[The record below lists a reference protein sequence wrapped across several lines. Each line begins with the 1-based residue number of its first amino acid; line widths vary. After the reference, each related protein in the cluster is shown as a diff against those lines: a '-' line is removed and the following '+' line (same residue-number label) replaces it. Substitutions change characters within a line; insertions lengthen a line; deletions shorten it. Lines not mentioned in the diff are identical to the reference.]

1 MFFDTKL
8 TIIMKYKRFFII
20 VSSFFILS
28 NAALAAPDAGSL
40 LKQEKELQQ
49 QQNLPK
55 SIPKS
60 LIDDNTKEQKTQNV
74 GEKILIKEFRFDG
87 EIKAFTKEE
96 LRKVIQDLYNKE
108 LTFNEIQT
116 AALRIK
122 KFYNQKGYFLA
133 NAVIPKQE
141 VKNGIVIIFVT
152 EGKLD
157 SKNPYIIKKTGLRL
171 KEDIPKQ
178 YLNQS
183 LNGEVT
189 QQGLERGLLNF
200 NDTPG
205 VAGTITLEPGDEP
218 GTTKIILDV
227 VEGPLLSGS
236 VTVDNYGS
244 RYTGEIRTTG
254 TVNINNPTKYGD
266 QVGLT
271 KIVAPKD
278 NFDLN
283 QASYSFPLG
292 RSGLRGTASYSK
304 LEYKIGKE
312 LETNPMSMGTADLY
326 STSLKYP
333 LYRTAKRS
341 FFLDGSYDKKKLY
354 NETTGTVT
362 SNKELDNYGLGFTFQ
377 NTDEFITAGFSQ
389 LSFTQTFGDL
399 DLSKV
404 ASSLTSDQGA
414 GGAKTNGSFEKSTL
428 QFLRIQRVTEKLN
441 LQLLANAQFSN
452 KNLDSSEKL
461 SLGGATGVRAY
472 PSGEASGDEGR
483 KISLDAKYNLKSGTR
498 FGDIIAS
505 VFYDYG
511 KIRQYKDTLDISMTT
526 PNEYSLEGWGVA
538 LDLISAGKY
547 NVKVGL
553 ADAIGGNPGKTS
565 EGKNS
570 DGRGDLSRYWF
581 LASAQF

>member
-1 MFFDTKL
+1 LIL
-8 TIIMKYKRFFII
+8 TLTLIMKFKRFFII
-20 VSSFFILS
+20 VISFFILTNDTWS
-28 NAALAAPDAGSL
+28 APDAGSL

-74 GEKILIKEFRFDG
+74 GEKILIKEFRFEG

-122 KFYNQKGYFLA
+122 NFYNQKGYFLA

-183 LNGEVT
+183 MNGEVT

-389 LSFTQTFGDL
+389 FSFTQTFGDL

-505 VFYDYG
+505 IFYDYG

-547 NVKVGL
+547 NVKVGW

>member
-1 MFFDTKL
+1 MKTNFFALIFLFIVFTTKL
-8 TIIMKYKRFFII
+8 VI
-20 VSSFFILS
+20 
-28 NAALAAPDAGSL
+28 AAPDAGSL

-49 QQNLPK
+49 QQNLPR

-60 LIDDNTKEQKTQNV
+60 LIEDNTQQPEKQNA
-74 GEKILIKEFRFDG
+74 GETIFIKEFKFEG
-87 EIKAFTKEE
+87 EIKAFTKEA
-96 LRKVIQDLYNKE
+96 LKKVIQDLYNKE
-108 LTFNEIQT
+108 LTFADIQS
-116 AALRIK
+116 AASRIK
-122 KFYNQKGYFLA
+122 NFYNQKGYFLA

-141 VKNGIVIIFVT
+141 VQNGIVIIVIT

-157 SKNPYIIKKTGLRL
+157 SKNPYIIKKTDLRL

-178 YLNQS
+178 YLTQS
-183 LNGEVT
+183 MNGEVT

-271 KIVAPKD
+271 KIIAPKD

-283 QASYSFPLG
+283 QATYSFPLG

-326 STSLKYP
+326 STSIKYP

-341 FFLDGSYDKKKLY
+341 FFVDGSYDKKKLY
-354 NETTGTVT
+354 NESTGTVT
-362 SNKELDNYGLGFTFQ
+362 SNKELDNYGLGFTLQ

-389 LSFTQTFGDL
+389 LSFTQTYGDL

-414 GGAKTNGSFEKSTL
+414 GGAKTNGSFEKSAL
-428 QFLRIQRVTEKLN
+428 QLLRIQRVTEKLN
-441 LQLLANAQFSN
+441 LQLLANAQFAN

-472 PSGEASGDEGR
+472 PSGEASGDEGQ
-483 KISLDAKYNLKSGTR
+483 KVSIDAKYNVKSGTK

-511 KIRQYKDTLDISMTT
+511 KIRQYKDTLDITMTT

-538 LDLISAGKY
+538 LDLIAAGKY
-547 NVKVGL
+547 NVKVGW

-565 EGKNS
+565 SGNNS
-570 DGRGDLSRYWF
+570 DGKGDLSRYWF
-581 LASAQF
+581 LASMQF

>member
-1 MFFDTKL
+1 MKSNLFALIFLFIVFTTKSL
-8 TIIMKYKRFFII
+8 I
-20 VSSFFILS
+20 
-28 NAALAAPDAGSL
+28 AAPDAGSL

-49 QQNLPK
+49 QQNLPR

-60 LIDDNTKEQKTQNV
+60 LIEDNTQQPEKQNA
-74 GEKILIKEFRFDG
+74 GETIFIKEFKFEG
-87 EIKAFTKEE
+87 EIKAFAKDE
-96 LRKVIQDLYNKE
+96 LKKVIQDLYNKE
-108 LTFNEIQT
+108 LTFADIQS
-116 AALRIK
+116 AASRIK
-122 KFYNQKGYFLA
+122 NFYNQKGYFLA

-141 VKNGIVIIFVT
+141 VQNGIVIIVIT

-157 SKNPYIIKKTGLRL
+157 SKNPYIIKKTDLRL

-178 YLNQS
+178 YLTQS
-183 LNGEVT
+183 MNGEVT

-218 GTTKIILDV
+218 GTTKIILDI

-271 KIVAPKD
+271 KIIAPKD

-283 QASYSFPLG
+283 QATYSFPLG

-312 LETNPMSMGTADLY
+312 LETDPMSMGTADLY
-326 STSLKYP
+326 STSIKYP

-341 FFLDGSYDKKKLY
+341 FFVDGSYDKKKLY
-354 NETTGTVT
+354 NESTGTVT
-362 SNKELDNYGLGFTFQ
+362 SNKELDNYGLGFTLQ

-389 LSFTQTFGDL
+389 LSFTQTYGDL

-414 GGAKTNGSFEKSTL
+414 GGAKTNGSFEKTSL
-428 QFLRIQRVTEKLN
+428 QLLRIQRVTEKLN
-441 LQLLANAQFSN
+441 LQLLANAQFAN

-472 PSGEASGDEGR
+472 PSGEASGDEGQ
-483 KISLDAKYNLKSGTR
+483 KVSIDAKYNVKSGTK

-511 KIRQYKDTLDISMTT
+511 KIRQYKDTLDITMTT

-538 LDLISAGKY
+538 LDLIAAGKY
-547 NVKVGL
+547 NVKVGW

-565 EGKNS
+565 SGNNS
-570 DGRGDLSRYWF
+570 DGKGDLSRYWF
-581 LASAQF
+581 LASMQF

>member
-1 MFFDTKL
+1 
-8 TIIMKYKRFFII
+8 MKSNLFVLIFLFI
-20 VSSFFILS
+20 VF
-28 NAALAAPDAGSL
+28 AAKSVIAAPDAGSL

-49 QQNLPK
+49 QQNLSR

-60 LIDDNTKEQKTQNV
+60 LIEDNTQQPEKQNA
-74 GEKILIKEFRFDG
+74 GETIFIKEFRFEG

-108 LTFNEIQT
+108 LTFADIQS
-116 AALRIK
+116 AASRIK
-122 KFYNQKGYFLA
+122 NFYNQKGYFLA

-141 VKNGIVIIFVT
+141 VQNGIVIIFVT

-157 SKNPYIIKKTGLRL
+157 SNNPYIIKKTSLRL

-183 LNGEVT
+183 MNGEVT

-227 VEGPLLSGS
+227 VEDPLLSGS

-254 TVNINNPTKYGD
+254 TVNINNPSKWGD
-266 QVGLT
+266 QIGLT
-271 KIVAPKD
+271 KIKAPKD

-326 STSLKYP
+326 STSIKYP

-341 FFLDGSYDKKKLY
+341 FFVDGSYDKKKLY
-354 NETTGTVT
+354 NESTGTVT
-362 SNKELDNYGLGFTFQ
+362 SNKELDNYGLGFTLQ

-389 LSFTQTFGDL
+389 LSFTQTYGNL

-414 GGAKTNGSFEKSTL
+414 GGAKTNGSFEKSAL
-428 QFLRIQRVTEKLN
+428 QLLRIQRVTEKLN

-547 NVKVGL
+547 NVKVGW

>member
-1 MFFDTKL
+1 
-8 TIIMKYKRFFII
+8 MKSNLFVLIFLFI
-20 VSSFFILS
+20 VF
-28 NAALAAPDAGSL
+28 AAKSVIAAPDAGSL

-49 QQNLPK
+49 QQNLPR

-60 LIDDNTKEQKTQNV
+60 LIEDNTQQPEKQNA
-74 GEKILIKEFRFDG
+74 GETIFIKEFKFEG
-87 EIKAFTKEE
+87 EIKAFTKEA
-96 LRKVIQDLYNKE
+96 LKKVIQDLYNKE
-108 LTFNEIQT
+108 LTFADIQS
-116 AALRIK
+116 AASRIK
-122 KFYNQKGYFLA
+122 NFYNQKGYFLA

-141 VKNGIVIIFVT
+141 VQNGIVIIVIT

-157 SKNPYIIKKTGLRL
+157 SKNPYIIKKTDLRL
-171 KEDIPKQ
+171 KENIPKQ
-178 YLNQS
+178 YLTQS
-183 LNGEVT
+183 MNGEVT

-271 KIVAPKD
+271 KIIAPKD

-283 QASYSFPLG
+283 QATYSFPLG

-326 STSLKYP
+326 STSIKYP

-341 FFLDGSYDKKKLY
+341 FFVDGSYDKKKLY
-354 NETTGTVT
+354 NESTGTVT
-362 SNKELDNYGLGFTFQ
+362 SNKELDNYGLGFTLQ

-389 LSFTQTFGDL
+389 LSFTQTYGDL

-414 GGAKTNGSFEKSTL
+414 GGAKTNGSFEKSAL
-428 QFLRIQRVTEKLN
+428 QLLRIQRVTEKLN
-441 LQLLANAQFSN
+441 LQLLANAQFAN

-483 KISLDAKYNLKSGTR
+483 KVSIDAKYNVKSGTK

-511 KIRQYKDTLDISMTT
+511 KIRQYKDTLDITMTT

-538 LDLISAGKY
+538 LDLIAAGKY
-547 NVKVGL
+547 NVKVGW

-565 EGKNS
+565 SGNNS
-570 DGRGDLSRYWF
+570 DGKGDLSRYWF
-581 LASAQF
+581 LASMQF

>member
-1 MFFDTKL
+1 MNFVS
-8 TIIMKYKRFFII
+8 FFIL
-20 VSSFFILS
+20 VASFFILS
-28 NAALAAPDAGSL
+28 NGAWAAPDAGSL

-74 GEKILIKEFRFDG
+74 GEKILVKEFRFDG

-122 KFYNQKGYFLA
+122 NFYNQKGYFLA

-183 LNGEVT
+183 MNGEVT

-354 NETTGTVT
+354 NETTGSVT

-483 KISLDAKYNLKSGTR
+483 KISLDAKYNIKSGTR

-547 NVKVGL
+547 NVKVGW

>member
-1 MFFDTKL
+1 MKLNFFLSIFLFIVFTTKL
-8 TIIMKYKRFFII
+8 VI
-20 VSSFFILS
+20 
-28 NAALAAPDAGSL
+28 AAPDAGSL

-49 QQNLPK
+49 QQNLPR

-60 LIDDNTKEQKTQNV
+60 LIEDNAKQPEKQNA
-74 GEKILIKEFRFDG
+74 GETILIKDFRFEG
-87 EIKAFTKEE
+87 EIKAFAKDE
-96 LRKVIQDLYNKE
+96 LKKVIQDLYNKE
-108 LTFNEIQT
+108 LTFADIQS

-122 KFYNQKGYFLA
+122 NFYNQKGYFLA

-141 VKNGIVIIFVT
+141 VENGIVIIFIT

-157 SKNPYIIKKTGLRL
+157 TKNPYIIKKTDLRL

-178 YLNQS
+178 YLTQS
-183 LNGEVT
+183 MNGEVT

-271 KIVAPKD
+271 KIIAPKD

-283 QASYSFPLG
+283 QATYSFPLG

-326 STSLKYP
+326 STSVKYP

-341 FFLDGSYDKKKLY
+341 FFVDGSYDKKKLY
-354 NETTGTVT
+354 NESTGTVT
-362 SNKELDNYGLGFTFQ
+362 SNKELDNYGLGFTLQ

-389 LSFTQTFGDL
+389 LSFTQTYGDL

-414 GGAKTNGSFEKSTL
+414 GGAKTNGSFEKSAL
-428 QFLRIQRVTEKLN
+428 QLLRIQRVTEKLN
-441 LQLLANAQFSN
+441 LQLLANAQFAN

-483 KISLDAKYNLKSGTR
+483 KVSIDAKYNVKSGTK

-511 KIRQYKDTLDISMTT
+511 KIRQYKDTLDITMTT

-538 LDLISAGKY
+538 LDLIAAGKY
-547 NVKVGL
+547 NVKVGW

-565 EGKNS
+565 SGNNS
-570 DGRGDLSRYWF
+570 DGKGDLSRYWF
-581 LASAQF
+581 LASMQF

>member
-1 MFFDTKL
+1 MKSNFFALIFLFIVFTTKL
-8 TIIMKYKRFFII
+8 VI
-20 VSSFFILS
+20 
-28 NAALAAPDAGSL
+28 AAPDAGSL

-49 QQNLPK
+49 QQNLPR

-60 LIDDNTKEQKTQNV
+60 LIEDNTQQPEKQNA
-74 GEKILIKEFRFDG
+74 GETIFIKEFKFEG
-87 EIKAFTKEE
+87 EIKAFTKEA
-96 LRKVIQDLYNKE
+96 LKKVIQDLYNKE
-108 LTFNEIQT
+108 LTFADIQS
-116 AALRIK
+116 AASRIK
-122 KFYNQKGYFLA
+122 NFYNQKGYFLA

-141 VKNGIVIIFVT
+141 VQNGIVIIVIT

-157 SKNPYIIKKTGLRL
+157 SKNPYIIKKTDLRL

-178 YLNQS
+178 YLTQS
-183 LNGEVT
+183 MNGEVT

-271 KIVAPKD
+271 KIIAPKD

-283 QASYSFPLG
+283 QATYSFPLG

-312 LETNPMSMGTADLY
+312 LETDPMSMGTADLY
-326 STSLKYP
+326 STSVKYP

-341 FFLDGSYDKKKLY
+341 FFVDGSYDKKKLY
-354 NETTGTVT
+354 NESTGTVT
-362 SNKELDNYGLGFTFQ
+362 SNKELDNYGLGFTLQ

-389 LSFTQTFGDL
+389 LSFTQTYGDL

-414 GGAKTNGSFEKSTL
+414 GGAKTNGSFEKSAL
-428 QFLRIQRVTEKLN
+428 QLLRIQRVTEKLN
-441 LQLLANAQFSN
+441 LQLLANAQFAN

-483 KISLDAKYNLKSGTR
+483 KVSIDAKYNVKSGTK

-511 KIRQYKDTLDISMTT
+511 KIRQYKDTLDITMTT

-538 LDLISAGKY
+538 LDLIAAGKY
-547 NVKVGL
+547 NVKVGW

-565 EGKNS
+565 SGNNS
-570 DGRGDLSRYWF
+570 DGKGDLSRYWF
-581 LASAQF
+581 LASMQF

>member
-1 MFFDTKL
+1 MKSNLFALIFLFIVFTTKSV
-8 TIIMKYKRFFII
+8 I
-20 VSSFFILS
+20 
-28 NAALAAPDAGSL
+28 AAPDAGSL

-49 QQNLPK
+49 QQNLPR

-60 LIDDNTKEQKTQNV
+60 LMEDNTKQPEKQNA
-74 GEKILIKEFRFDG
+74 GETIFIKEFKFEG
-87 EIKAFTKEE
+87 EIKAFTKEA
-96 LRKVIQDLYNKE
+96 LKKVIQDLYNKE
-108 LTFNEIQT
+108 LTFADIQS
-116 AALRIK
+116 AASRIK
-122 KFYNQKGYFLA
+122 NFYNQKGYFLA

-141 VKNGIVIIFVT
+141 VQNGIVIIVIT

-157 SKNPYIIKKTGLRL
+157 SKNPYIIKKIDLRL
-171 KEDIPKQ
+171 KENIPKQ
-178 YLNQS
+178 YLTQS
-183 LNGEVT
+183 MNGEVT

-271 KIVAPKD
+271 KIIAPKD

-283 QASYSFPLG
+283 QATYSFPLG

-326 STSLKYP
+326 STSVKYP

-341 FFLDGSYDKKKLY
+341 FFVDGSYDKKKLY
-354 NETTGTVT
+354 NESTGTVT
-362 SNKELDNYGLGFTFQ
+362 SNKELDNYGLGFTLQ

-389 LSFTQTFGDL
+389 LSFTQTYGDL

-414 GGAKTNGSFEKSTL
+414 GGAKTNGSFEKSAL
-428 QFLRIQRVTEKLN
+428 QLLRIQRVTEKLN
-441 LQLLANAQFSN
+441 LQLLANAQFAN

-483 KISLDAKYNLKSGTR
+483 KVSIEAKYNVKSVTKFR
-498 FGDIIAS
+498 DIIAS

-511 KIRQYKDTLDISMTT
+511 KIRQYKDTLDITMTT

-538 LDLISAGKY
+538 LDLIAAGKY
-547 NVKVGL
+547 NVKVGW

-565 EGKNS
+565 SGNNS
-570 DGRGDLSRYWF
+570 DGKGDLSRYWF
-581 LASAQF
+581 LASMQF

>member
-1 MFFDTKL
+1 MNFVS
-8 TIIMKYKRFFII
+8 FFIL
-20 VSSFFILS
+20 VASFFILS
-28 NAALAAPDAGSL
+28 NGAWAAPDAGSL

-74 GEKILIKEFRFDG
+74 GEKILVKEFRFDG

-122 KFYNQKGYFLA
+122 NFYNKKGYFLA

-141 VKNGIVIIFVT
+141 VKNGIVIIFIT

-183 LNGEVT
+183 MNGEVT

-547 NVKVGL
+547 NVKVGW

>member
-1 MFFDTKL
+1 MKFTRFFVL
-8 TIIMKYKRFFII
+8 TI
-20 VSSFFILS
+20 SFFILP
-28 NAALAAPDAGSL
+28 NNIWAAPDAGSL

-60 LIDDNTKEQKTQNV
+60 LIEDNTKEQQKQNV

-108 LTFNEIQT
+108 LTFNEIQN

-122 KFYNQKGYFLA
+122 NFYNQKGYFLA

-141 VKNGIVIIFVT
+141 VQNGIVVIFIT

-157 SKNPYIIKKTGLRL
+157 SKNPYIIKKTDLRL

-183 LNGEVT
+183 MNGEVT

-254 TVNINNPTKYGD
+254 TVNINNPSKWGD
-266 QVGLT
+266 QIGLT
-271 KIVAPKD
+271 KIKAPKD

-283 QASYSFPLG
+283 QASYSFPIG

-341 FFLDGSYDKKKLY
+341 FFLNGSYDKKKLY
-354 NETTGTVT
+354 NETTGSIT

-389 LSFTQTFGDL
+389 LSFTQTLGDL

-414 GGAKTNGSFEKSTL
+414 GGAKTNGSFEKSSL

-483 KISLDAKYNLKSGTR
+483 KISIDAKYNVKSGTR

-547 NVKVGL
+547 NVKVGW

-581 LASAQF
+581 LASVQF

>member
-1 MFFDTKL
+1 MKTNFFALIFLFIVFTTKL
-8 TIIMKYKRFFII
+8 VI
-20 VSSFFILS
+20 
-28 NAALAAPDAGSL
+28 AAPDAGSL

-49 QQNLPK
+49 QQNLPR

-60 LIDDNTKEQKTQNV
+60 LIEDNTQQPEKQNA
-74 GEKILIKEFRFDG
+74 GETIFIKEFKFEG
-87 EIKAFTKEE
+87 EIKAFTKEA
-96 LRKVIQDLYNKE
+96 LKKVIQDLYNKE
-108 LTFNEIQT
+108 LTFADIQS
-116 AALRIK
+116 AASRIK
-122 KFYNQKGYFLA
+122 NFYNQKGYFLA

-141 VKNGIVIIFVT
+141 VQNGIVIIVIT

-157 SKNPYIIKKTGLRL
+157 SKNPYIIKKTDLRL
-171 KEDIPKQ
+171 KENIPKQ
-178 YLNQS
+178 YLTQS
-183 LNGEVT
+183 MNGEVT

-271 KIVAPKD
+271 KIIAPKD

-283 QASYSFPLG
+283 QATYSFPLG

-312 LETNPMSMGTADLY
+312 LETDPMSMGTADLY
-326 STSLKYP
+326 STSVKYP

-341 FFLDGSYDKKKLY
+341 FFVDGSYDKKKLY
-354 NETTGTVT
+354 NESTGTVT
-362 SNKELDNYGLGFTFQ
+362 SNKELDNYGLGFTLQ

-389 LSFTQTFGDL
+389 LSFTQTYGDL

-414 GGAKTNGSFEKSTL
+414 GGAKTNGSFEKSAL
-428 QFLRIQRVTEKLN
+428 QLLRIQRVTEKLN
-441 LQLLANAQFSN
+441 LQLLANAQFAN

-483 KISLDAKYNLKSGTR
+483 KVSIDAKYNVKSGTK

-511 KIRQYKDTLDISMTT
+511 KIRQYKDTLDITMTT

-538 LDLISAGKY
+538 LDLIAAGKY
-547 NVKVGL
+547 NVKVGW

-565 EGKNS
+565 GGNNS
-570 DGRGDLSRYWF
+570 DGKGDLSRYWF
-581 LASAQF
+581 LASMQF

>member
-1 MFFDTKL
+1 MKSNLFVLIFLFIVFTTKSV
-8 TIIMKYKRFFII
+8 I
-20 VSSFFILS
+20 
-28 NAALAAPDAGSL
+28 AAPDAGSL

-49 QQNLPK
+49 QQNLPR

-60 LIDDNTKEQKTQNV
+60 LIEDNTQQPEKQNA
-74 GEKILIKEFRFDG
+74 GETILIKEFKFEG
-87 EIKAFTKEE
+87 EIKAFTKEA
-96 LRKVIQDLYNKE
+96 LKKVIQDLYNKE
-108 LTFNEIQT
+108 LTFADIQS
-116 AALRIK
+116 AASRIK
-122 KFYNQKGYFLA
+122 NFYNQKGYFLA

-141 VKNGIVIIFVT
+141 VQNGIVIIVIT

-157 SKNPYIIKKTGLRL
+157 SKNPYIIKKTDLRL

-178 YLNQS
+178 YLTQS
-183 LNGEVT
+183 MNGEVT

-218 GTTKIILDV
+218 GTTKIILDI

-271 KIVAPKD
+271 KIIAPKD

-283 QASYSFPLG
+283 QATYSFPLG

-312 LETNPMSMGTADLY
+312 LETDPMSMGTADLY
-326 STSLKYP
+326 STSVKYP

-341 FFLDGSYDKKKLY
+341 FFVDGSYDKKKLY
-354 NETTGTVT
+354 NESTGTVT
-362 SNKELDNYGLGFTFQ
+362 SNKELDNYGLGFTLQ

-389 LSFTQTFGDL
+389 LSFTQTYGDL

-414 GGAKTNGSFEKSTL
+414 GGAKTNGSFEKSAL
-428 QFLRIQRVTEKLN
+428 QLLRIQRVTEKLN
-441 LQLLANAQFSN
+441 LQLLANAQFAN

-483 KISLDAKYNLKSGTR
+483 KVSIDAKYNVKSGTQ

-511 KIRQYKDTLDISMTT
+511 KIRQYKDTLDITMTT

-538 LDLISAGKY
+538 LDLIAAGKY
-547 NVKVGL
+547 NVKVGW

-565 EGKNS
+565 SGNNS
-570 DGRGDLSRYWF
+570 DGKGDLSRYWF
-581 LASAQF
+581 LASMQF

>member
-1 MFFDTKL
+1 
-8 TIIMKYKRFFII
+8 MKSNLFVLIFL
-20 VSSFFILS
+20 FILFTTKS
-28 NAALAAPDAGSL
+28 VIAAPDAGSL

-49 QQNLPK
+49 QQNLPR

-60 LIDDNTKEQKTQNV
+60 LIEDNTQQPEKQNA
-74 GEKILIKEFRFDG
+74 GETIFIKEFKFEG

-96 LRKVIQDLYNKE
+96 LKKVIQDLYNKE
-108 LTFNEIQT
+108 LTFADIQS
-116 AALRIK
+116 AASRIK
-122 KFYNQKGYFLA
+122 NFYNQKGYFLA

-141 VKNGIVIIFVT
+141 VQNGIVIIVIT

-157 SKNPYIIKKTGLRL
+157 SKNPYIIKKTDLRL

-178 YLNQS
+178 YLTQS
-183 LNGEVT
+183 MNGEVT

-271 KIVAPKD
+271 KIIAPKD

-283 QASYSFPLG
+283 QATYSFPLG

-312 LETNPMSMGTADLY
+312 LETDPMSMGTADLY
-326 STSLKYP
+326 STSVKYP

-341 FFLDGSYDKKKLY
+341 FFVDGSYDKKKLY
-354 NETTGTVT
+354 NESTGTVT
-362 SNKELDNYGLGFTFQ
+362 SNKELDNYGLGFTLQ

-389 LSFTQTFGDL
+389 LSFTQTYGDL

-414 GGAKTNGSFEKSTL
+414 GGAKTNGSFEKSAL
-428 QFLRIQRVTEKLN
+428 QFLRIQRVTEKFN
-441 LQLLANAQFSN
+441 LQLLANAQFAN

-483 KISLDAKYNLKSGTR
+483 KVSIDAKYNVKSGTK

-511 KIRQYKDTLDISMTT
+511 KIRQYKDTLDITMTT

-538 LDLISAGKY
+538 LDLIAAGKY
-547 NVKVGL
+547 NVKVGW

-565 EGKNS
+565 SGNNS
-570 DGRGDLSRYWF
+570 DGKGDLSRYWF
-581 LASAQF
+581 LASMQF

>member
-1 MFFDTKL
+1 MQLNFFLSIFLFIVFTTKL
-8 TIIMKYKRFFII
+8 AI
-20 VSSFFILS
+20 
-28 NAALAAPDAGSL
+28 AAPDAGSL

-49 QQNLPK
+49 QQNLPR

-60 LIDDNTKEQKTQNV
+60 LIEDNAKQPEKQNA
-74 GEKILIKEFRFDG
+74 GETILIKDFRFEG
-87 EIKAFTKEE
+87 EIKAFAKEE
-96 LRKVIQDLYNKE
+96 LKKVIQDLYNKE
-108 LTFNEIQT
+108 LTFADIQS

-122 KFYNQKGYFLA
+122 NFYNQKGYFLA

-141 VKNGIVIIFVT
+141 VENGIVIIFIT

-157 SKNPYIIKKTGLRL
+157 TKNPYIIKKTDLRL

-178 YLNQS
+178 YLTQS
-183 LNGEVT
+183 MNGEVT

-271 KIVAPKD
+271 KIIAPKD

-283 QASYSFPLG
+283 QATYSFPLG

-312 LETNPMSMGTADLY
+312 LKTDPMSMGTADLY
-326 STSLKYP
+326 STSIKYP

-341 FFLDGSYDKKKLY
+341 FFVDGSYDKKKLY
-354 NETTGTVT
+354 NESTGTVT
-362 SNKELDNYGLGFTFQ
+362 SNKELDNYEIGFTFQ

-389 LSFTQTFGDL
+389 LSFTQTYGDL

-414 GGAKTNGSFEKSTL
+414 GGAKTNGSFEKSAL

-441 LQLLANAQFSN
+441 LQLLANAQFTN

-483 KISLDAKYNLKSGTR
+483 KVSIDAKYNVKSGTQ

-511 KIRQYKDTLDISMTT
+511 KIRQYKDTLDITMTT

-538 LDLISAGKY
+538 LDLIAAGKY
-547 NVKVGL
+547 NVKVGWS
-553 ADAIGGNPGKTS
+553 DAIGGNPGKTS
-565 EGKNS
+565 SGNNS
-570 DGRGDLSRYWF
+570 DGKGDLSRYWF
-581 LASAQF
+581 LASVQF

>member
-1 MFFDTKL
+1 MIKKLILCSLVAFFYLHSDL
-8 TIIMKYKRFFII
+8 
-20 VSSFFILS
+20 SF
-28 NAALAAPDAGSL
+28 AAPDAGSL

-60 LIDDNTKEQKTQNV
+60 LIEDNTKEQEKQNV

-87 EIKAFTKEE
+87 EIKAFSKEE
-96 LRKVIQDLYNKE
+96 LRRVIQDLYNKD

-122 KFYNQKGYFLA
+122 NFYNQKGYFLA

-141 VKNGIVIIFVT
+141 VQNGIVTIVIT

-157 SKNPYIIKKTGLRL
+157 SKNPFIIKKIDLRL
-171 KEDIPKQ
+171 KENIPAE

-183 LNGEVT
+183 MNGEVT

-227 VEGPLLSGS
+227 IEGPLLSGS

-254 TVNINNPTKYGD
+254 TININNPSNYGD

-271 KIVAPKD
+271 KIIAPKD

-283 QASYSFPLG
+283 QASYNFPLG

-326 STSLKYP
+326 STSVKYP
-333 LYRTAKRS
+333 LYRTAKQS

-354 NETTGTVT
+354 NETTGSVT

-389 LSFTQTFGDL
+389 LSFTQTYGDL

-414 GGAKTNGSFEKSTL
+414 GGAKTNGSFEKSAVQL
-428 QFLRIQRVTEKLN
+428 LRIQRVTEKLN
-441 LQLLANAQFSN
+441 LQLLANAQFAN

-472 PSGEASGDEGR
+472 PSGEASGDEGQ
-483 KISLDAKYNLKSGTR
+483 KISIDAKYNLKSGTT

-511 KIRQYKDTLDISMTT
+511 KIRQYKDTLDINMTT

-547 NVKVGL
+547 NVKVGW

>member
-1 MFFDTKL
+1 MTQAILEVRMIKKLILCSLVAFFYLHSDL
-8 TIIMKYKRFFII
+8 
-20 VSSFFILS
+20 SF
-28 NAALAAPDAGSL
+28 AAPDAGSL

-60 LIDDNTKEQKTQNV
+60 LIEDNTKEQEKQNV

-87 EIKAFTKEE
+87 EIKAFSKEE
-96 LRKVIQDLYNKE
+96 LRRVIQDLYNKD

-122 KFYNQKGYFLA
+122 NFYNQKGYFLA

-141 VKNGIVIIFVT
+141 VQNGIVTIVIT

-157 SKNPYIIKKTGLRL
+157 SKNPFIIKKIDLRL
-171 KEDIPKQ
+171 KENIPAE

-183 LNGEVT
+183 MNGEVT

-227 VEGPLLSGS
+227 IEGPLLSGS

-254 TVNINNPTKYGD
+254 TININNPSNYGD

-271 KIVAPKD
+271 KIIAPKD

-283 QASYSFPLG
+283 QASYNFPLG

-326 STSLKYP
+326 STSVKYP
-333 LYRTAKRS
+333 LYRTAKQS
-341 FFLDGSYDKKKLY
+341 FFVDGSYDKKKLY
-354 NETTGTVT
+354 NETTGSVT

-389 LSFTQTFGDL
+389 LSFTQTYGDL

-414 GGAKTNGSFEKSTL
+414 GGAKTNGSFEKSAVQL
-428 QFLRIQRVTEKLN
+428 LRIQRVTEKLN
-441 LQLLANAQFSN
+441 LQLLANAQFAN

-483 KISLDAKYNLKSGTR
+483 KISIDAKYNVKSGTT
-498 FGDIIAS
+498 FGDITAS

-511 KIRQYKDTLDISMTT
+511 KIRQYKDTLDINMTT

-547 NVKVGL
+547 NVKVGW

>member
-1 MFFDTKL
+1 
-8 TIIMKYKRFFII
+8 MKSNLFVLIFLFI
-20 VSSFFILS
+20 VF
-28 NAALAAPDAGSL
+28 AAKSVIAAPDAGSL

-49 QQNLPK
+49 QQNLPR

-60 LIDDNTKEQKTQNV
+60 LIEDNTQQPEKQNA
-74 GEKILIKEFRFDG
+74 GETIFIKEFKFEG
-87 EIKAFTKEE
+87 EIKAFTKEA
-96 LRKVIQDLYNKE
+96 LKKVIQDLYNKE
-108 LTFNEIQT
+108 LTFADIQS
-116 AALRIK
+116 AASRIK
-122 KFYNQKGYFLA
+122 NFYNQKGYFLA

-141 VKNGIVIIFVT
+141 VQNGIVIIVIT

-157 SKNPYIIKKTGLRL
+157 SKNPYIIKKTDLRL

-178 YLNQS
+178 YLTQS
-183 LNGEVT
+183 MNGEVT

-271 KIVAPKD
+271 KIIAPKD

-283 QASYSFPLG
+283 QATYSFPLG

-326 STSLKYP
+326 STSIKYP

-341 FFLDGSYDKKKLY
+341 FFVDGSYDKKKLY
-354 NETTGTVT
+354 NESTGTVT
-362 SNKELDNYGLGFTFQ
+362 SNKELDNYGLGFTLQ

-389 LSFTQTFGDL
+389 LSFTQTYGDL

-414 GGAKTNGSFEKSTL
+414 GGAKTNGSFEKSAL
-428 QFLRIQRVTEKLN
+428 QLLRIQRVTEKLN
-441 LQLLANAQFSN
+441 LQLLAKAQFAN

-483 KISLDAKYNLKSGTR
+483 KVSIDAKYNVKSGTK

-505 VFYDYG
+505 VFYDHG
-511 KIRQYKDTLDISMTT
+511 KIRQYKDTLDITMTT
-526 PNEYSLEGWGVA
+526 PNEYSLESWGVA
-538 LDLISAGKY
+538 LDLIAAGKY
-547 NVKVGL
+547 NVKVGW

-565 EGKNS
+565 SGNNS
-570 DGRGDLSRYWF
+570 DGKGDLSRYWF
-581 LASAQF
+581 LASMQF

>member
-1 MFFDTKL
+1 
-8 TIIMKYKRFFII
+8 MKFKRFFVI
-20 VSSFFILS
+20 VISFFILT
-28 NAALAAPDAGSL
+28 NNTWAAPDAGSL

-122 KFYNQKGYFLA
+122 NFYNQKGYFLA

-157 SKNPYIIKKTGLRL
+157 SKNPYIIKKTSLRL

-183 LNGEVT
+183 MNGEVT

-354 NETTGTVT
+354 NETTGSVT

-547 NVKVGL
+547 NVKVGW

>member
-1 MFFDTKL
+1 MKLNLLVFIFLFIGFTTKL
-8 TIIMKYKRFFII
+8 VI
-20 VSSFFILS
+20 
-28 NAALAAPDAGSL
+28 AAPDAGSL

-49 QQNLPK
+49 QQNLPR

-60 LIDDNTKEQKTQNV
+60 LIEDNTKQPEKQNA
-74 GEKILIKEFRFDG
+74 GETIFIKEFKFEG

-96 LRKVIQDLYNKE
+96 LKKVIQDLYNKE
-108 LTFNEIQT
+108 LTFADIQS
-116 AALRIK
+116 AALKIK
-122 KFYNQKGYFLA
+122 NFYNQKGYFLA

-141 VKNGIVIIFVT
+141 VQNGIVIIVIT

-157 SKNPYIIKKTGLRL
+157 SKNPYIIKKTDLRL
-171 KEDIPKQ
+171 KENIAIE

-183 LNGEVT
+183 MNAEVT
-189 QQGLERGLLNF
+189 QQGLERGLLNL

-205 VAGTITLEPGDEP
+205 VAGTISLEPGDEP

-244 RYTGEIRTTG
+244 IYTGEIRTTG

-266 QVGLT
+266 QVELT

-283 QASYSFPLG
+283 QATYSFPLG

-312 LETNPMSMGTADLY
+312 LETNPMSMGTADSY
-326 STSLKYP
+326 STSIKYP

-341 FFLDGSYDKKKLY
+341 FFVDGSYDKKKLY
-354 NETTGTVT
+354 NETTGVVT
-362 SNKELDNYGLGFTFQ
+362 NNKELDNYGLGFTLQ

-389 LSFTQTFGDL
+389 LSVTQTYGDL

-414 GGAKTNGSFEKSTL
+414 GGAKTNGSFEKTSL

-441 LQLLANAQFSN
+441 LQLLANAQFAN

-461 SLGGATGVRAY
+461 SLGGATGIRAY

-483 KISLDAKYNLKSGTR
+483 KVSIDAKYNVKSGTK

-511 KIRQYKDTLDISMTT
+511 KIRQYKDSLDITMTT

-538 LDLISAGKY
+538 LDLIAAGKY
-547 NVKVGL
+547 NVKVGW

-565 EGKNS
+565 SGNNS
-570 DGRGDLSRYWF
+570 DGKGDLSRYWF
-581 LASAQF
+581 LASMQF

>member
-1 MFFDTKL
+1 MIL
-8 TIIMKYKRFFII
+8 TLTLIMKFKRFFII
-20 VSSFFILS
+20 VISFFILTNDTWS
-28 NAALAAPDAGSL
+28 APDAGSL

-74 GEKILIKEFRFDG
+74 GEKILIKEFRFEG

-122 KFYNQKGYFLA
+122 NFYNQKGYFLA

-183 LNGEVT
+183 MNGEVT

-354 NETTGTVT
+354 NETTGSVT

-389 LSFTQTFGDL
+389 FSFTQTFGDL

-505 VFYDYG
+505 IFYDYG

-547 NVKVGL
+547 NVKVGW

>member
-1 MFFDTKL
+1 MKLNLFTLIFLFIVFTTKL
-8 TIIMKYKRFFII
+8 VI
-20 VSSFFILS
+20 
-28 NAALAAPDAGSL
+28 AAPDAGSL

-49 QQNLPK
+49 QQNLPR

-60 LIDDNTKEQKTQNV
+60 LIEDNTQQPEKQNA
-74 GEKILIKEFRFDG
+74 GETIFIKEFKFEG
-87 EIKAFTKEE
+87 EIKAFTKEA
-96 LRKVIQDLYNKE
+96 LKKVIQDLYNKE
-108 LTFNEIQT
+108 LTFADIQS
-116 AALRIK
+116 AASRIK
-122 KFYNQKGYFLA
+122 NFYNQKGYFLA

-141 VKNGIVIIFVT
+141 VQNGIVIIVIT

-157 SKNPYIIKKTGLRL
+157 SKNPYIIKKTDLRL

-178 YLNQS
+178 YLTQS
-183 LNGEVT
+183 MNGEVT

-218 GTTKIILDV
+218 GTTKIILDI

-271 KIVAPKD
+271 KIIAPKD

-283 QASYSFPLG
+283 QATYSFPLG

-312 LETNPMSMGTADLY
+312 LETDPMSMGTADLY
-326 STSLKYP
+326 STSIKYP

-341 FFLDGSYDKKKLY
+341 FFVDGSYDKKKLY
-354 NETTGTVT
+354 NESTGTVT
-362 SNKELDNYGLGFTFQ
+362 SNKELDNYGLGFTLQ

-389 LSFTQTFGDL
+389 LSFTQTYGDL

-414 GGAKTNGSFEKSTL
+414 GGAKTNGSFEKSAL
-428 QFLRIQRVTEKLN
+428 QLLRIQRVTEKLN
-441 LQLLANAQFSN
+441 LQLLANAQFAN

-483 KISLDAKYNLKSGTR
+483 KVSIDAKYNVKSGTQ

-511 KIRQYKDTLDISMTT
+511 KIRQYKDTLDITMTT

-538 LDLISAGKY
+538 LDLIAAGKY
-547 NVKVGL
+547 NVKVGW

-565 EGKNS
+565 SGNNS
-570 DGRGDLSRYWF
+570 DGKGDLSRYWF
-581 LASAQF
+581 LASMQF

>member
-1 MFFDTKL
+1 MNFVS
-8 TIIMKYKRFFII
+8 FFIL
-20 VSSFFILS
+20 VASFFILS
-28 NAALAAPDAGSL
+28 NGAWAAPDAGSL

-74 GEKILIKEFRFDG
+74 GEKILVKEFRFDG

-122 KFYNQKGYFLA
+122 NFYNKKGYFLA

-141 VKNGIVIIFVT
+141 VKNGIVIIFIT

-183 LNGEVT
+183 MNGEVT

-283 QASYSFPLG
+283 QASYSFPIG

-547 NVKVGL
+547 NVKVGW

>member
-1 MFFDTKL
+1 MKSNLFALIFLFIVFTTKSV
-8 TIIMKYKRFFII
+8 I
-20 VSSFFILS
+20 
-28 NAALAAPDAGSL
+28 AAPDAGSL

-49 QQNLPK
+49 QQNLPR

-60 LIDDNTKEQKTQNV
+60 LIEDNTQQPEKQNA
-74 GEKILIKEFRFDG
+74 GETIFIKEFKFEG
-87 EIKAFTKEE
+87 EIKAFTKEA
-96 LRKVIQDLYNKE
+96 LKKVIQDLYNKE
-108 LTFNEIQT
+108 LTFADIQS
-116 AALRIK
+116 AASRIK
-122 KFYNQKGYFLA
+122 NFYNQKGYFLA

-141 VKNGIVIIFVT
+141 VQNGIVIIVIT

-157 SKNPYIIKKTGLRL
+157 SKNPYIIKKTDLRL

-178 YLNQS
+178 YLTQS
-183 LNGEVT
+183 MNGEVT

-218 GTTKIILDV
+218 GTTKIILDI

-271 KIVAPKD
+271 KIIAPKD

-283 QASYSFPLG
+283 QATYSFPLG

-326 STSLKYP
+326 STSIKYP

-341 FFLDGSYDKKKLY
+341 FFVDGSYDKKKLY
-354 NETTGTVT
+354 NESTGTVT
-362 SNKELDNYGLGFTFQ
+362 SNKELDNYGLGFTLQ

-389 LSFTQTFGDL
+389 LSFTQTYGDL

-414 GGAKTNGSFEKSTL
+414 GGAKTNGSFEKTSL
-428 QFLRIQRVTEKLN
+428 QLLRIQRVTEKLN
-441 LQLLANAQFSN
+441 LQLLANAQFAN

-472 PSGEASGDEGR
+472 PSGEASGDEGQ
-483 KISLDAKYNLKSGTR
+483 KVSIDAKYNVKSGTK

-511 KIRQYKDTLDISMTT
+511 KIRQYKDTLDITMTT

-538 LDLISAGKY
+538 LDLIAAGKY
-547 NVKVGL
+547 NVKVGW

-565 EGKNS
+565 SGNNS
-570 DGRGDLSRYWF
+570 DGKGDLSRYWF
-581 LASAQF
+581 LASMQF

>member
-1 MFFDTKL
+1 
-8 TIIMKYKRFFII
+8 MKSKIFFFI
-20 VSSFFILS
+20 VILFLILP
-28 NAALAAPDAGSL
+28 NGALAAPDAGSL

-87 EIKAFTKEE
+87 EIKAFTKLE

-122 KFYNQKGYFLA
+122 NFYNQKGYFLA

-141 VKNGIVIIFVT
+141 VQNGIVIIFIT

-157 SKNPYIIKKTGLRL
+157 SKNPYIIKKTSLRL

-183 LNGEVT
+183 MNGEVT

-271 KIVAPKD
+271 KIKAPKD

-341 FFLDGSYDKKKLY
+341 FFLNGSYDKKKLY

-362 SNKELDNYGLGFTFQ
+362 SNKELDNYGLGFTLQ

-483 KISLDAKYNLKSGTR
+483 KISLDVKYNLKSDTR

-547 NVKVGL
+547 NVKVGW

>member
-1 MFFDTKL
+1 MKFIRFFVL
-8 TIIMKYKRFFII
+8 TI
-20 VSSFFILS
+20 SFFILP
-28 NAALAAPDAGSL
+28 NVTWAAPDAGSL

-60 LIDDNTKEQKTQNV
+60 LIEDNTKEQQKQNV

-96 LRKVIQDLYNKE
+96 LKKVVQDLYNKE
-108 LTFNEIQT
+108 LSFNEIQN

-122 KFYNQKGYFLA
+122 NFYNQKGYFLA

-141 VKNGIVIIFVT
+141 VQNGIVVIFIT

-157 SKNPYIIKKTGLRL
+157 SKNPYIIKKTDLRL

-183 LNGEVT
+183 MNGEVT

-254 TVNINNPTKYGD
+254 TVNINNPSKWGD
-266 QVGLT
+266 QIGLT
-271 KIVAPKD
+271 KIKAPKD

-283 QASYSFPLG
+283 QASYSFPIG

-341 FFLDGSYDKKKLY
+341 FF
-354 NETTGTVT
+354 
-362 SNKELDNYGLGFTFQ
+362 
-377 NTDEFITAGFSQ
+377 
-389 LSFTQTFGDL
+389 
-399 DLSKV
+399 
-404 ASSLTSDQGA
+404 
-414 GGAKTNGSFEKSTL
+414 
-428 QFLRIQRVTEKLN
+428 
-441 LQLLANAQFSN
+441 
-452 KNLDSSEKL
+452 
-461 SLGGATGVRAY
+461 
-472 PSGEASGDEGR
+472 
-483 KISLDAKYNLKSGTR
+483 
-498 FGDIIAS
+498 
-505 VFYDYG
+505 
-511 KIRQYKDTLDISMTT
+511 
-526 PNEYSLEGWGVA
+526 
-538 LDLISAGKY
+538 
-547 NVKVGL
+547 
-553 ADAIGGNPGKTS
+553 
-565 EGKNS
+565 
-570 DGRGDLSRYWF
+570 
-581 LASAQF
+581 

>member
-1 MFFDTKL
+1 
-8 TIIMKYKRFFII
+8 
-20 VSSFFILS
+20 
-28 NAALAAPDAGSL
+28 GSL

-49 QQNLPK
+49 QQNLPR

-60 LIDDNTKEQKTQNV
+60 LIEDNTQQPEKQNA
-74 GEKILIKEFRFDG
+74 GETIFIKEFKFEG
-87 EIKAFTKEE
+87 EIKAFTKEA
-96 LRKVIQDLYNKE
+96 LKKVIQDLYNKE
-108 LTFNEIQT
+108 LTFADIQS
-116 AALRIK
+116 AASRIK
-122 KFYNQKGYFLA
+122 NFYNQKGYFLA

-141 VKNGIVIIFVT
+141 VQNGIVIIVIT

-157 SKNPYIIKKTGLRL
+157 SKNPYIIKKTDLRL

-178 YLNQS
+178 YLTQS
-183 LNGEVT
+183 MNGEVT

-271 KIVAPKD
+271 KIIAPKD

-283 QASYSFPLG
+283 QATYSFPLG

-326 STSLKYP
+326 STSVKYP

-341 FFLDGSYDKKKLY
+341 FFVDGSYDKKKLY
-354 NETTGTVT
+354 NESTGTVT
-362 SNKELDNYGLGFTFQ
+362 SNKELDNYGLGFTLQ

-389 LSFTQTFGDL
+389 LSFTQTYGDL

-414 GGAKTNGSFEKSTL
+414 GGAKTNGSFEKSAL
-428 QFLRIQRVTEKLN
+428 QLLRIQRVTEKLN
-441 LQLLANAQFSN
+441 LQLLANAQFAN

-483 KISLDAKYNLKSGTR
+483 KVSIDAKYNVKSGTK

-511 KIRQYKDTLDISMTT
+511 KIRQYKDTLDITMTT

-538 LDLISAGKY
+538 LDLIAAGKY
-547 NVKVGL
+547 NVKVGW

-565 EGKNS
+565 SGNNS
-570 DGRGDLSRYWF
+570 DGKGDLSRYWF
-581 LASAQF
+581 LASMQF

>member
-1 MFFDTKL
+1 MIKKLILCSLVAFFYLHSDL
-8 TIIMKYKRFFII
+8 
-20 VSSFFILS
+20 SF
-28 NAALAAPDAGSL
+28 AAPDAGSL

-60 LIDDNTKEQKTQNV
+60 LIEDNTKEQEKQNV

-87 EIKAFTKEE
+87 EIKAFSKEE
-96 LRKVIQDLYNKE
+96 LRRVIQDLYNKD

-122 KFYNQKGYFLA
+122 NFYNQKGYFLA

-141 VKNGIVIIFVT
+141 VQNGIVTIVIT

-157 SKNPYIIKKTGLRL
+157 SKNPFIIKKIDLRL
-171 KEDIPKQ
+171 KENIPAE

-183 LNGEVT
+183 MNGEVT

-227 VEGPLLSGS
+227 IEGPLLSGS

-254 TVNINNPTKYGD
+254 TININNPSNYGD

-271 KIVAPKD
+271 KIIAPKD

-283 QASYSFPLG
+283 QASYNFPLG

-326 STSLKYP
+326 STSVKYP
-333 LYRTAKRS
+333 LYRTAKQS
-341 FFLDGSYDKKKLY
+341 FFVDGSYDKKKLY
-354 NETTGTVT
+354 NETTGSVT

-389 LSFTQTFGDL
+389 LSFTQTYGDL

-414 GGAKTNGSFEKSTL
+414 GGAKTNGSFEKSAVQL
-428 QFLRIQRVTEKLN
+428 LRIQRVTEKLN
-441 LQLLANAQFSN
+441 LQLLANAQFAN

-472 PSGEASGDEGR
+472 PSGEASGDEGQ
-483 KISLDAKYNLKSGTR
+483 KISIDAKYNLKSGTT

-511 KIRQYKDTLDISMTT
+511 KIRQYKDTLDINMTT

-547 NVKVGL
+547 NVKVGW

>member
-1 MFFDTKL
+1 MTQAILEVRMIKKLILCSLVAFFYLHSDL
-8 TIIMKYKRFFII
+8 
-20 VSSFFILS
+20 SF
-28 NAALAAPDAGSL
+28 AAPDAGSL

-60 LIDDNTKEQKTQNV
+60 LIEDNTKEQEKQNV

-87 EIKAFTKEE
+87 EIKAFSKEE
-96 LRKVIQDLYNKE
+96 LRRVIQDLHNKD

-122 KFYNQKGYFLA
+122 NFYNQKGYFLA

-141 VKNGIVIIFVT
+141 VQNGIVTIVIT
-152 EGKLD
+152 EGKLE
-157 SKNPYIIKKTGLRL
+157 SKNPFIIKKIDLRL
-171 KEDIPKQ
+171 KENIPAE

-183 LNGEVT
+183 MNGEVT

-227 VEGPLLSGS
+227 IEGPLLSGS

-254 TVNINNPTKYGD
+254 TININNPSKYGD

-271 KIVAPKD
+271 KIIAPKD

-283 QASYSFPLG
+283 QASYNFPLG

-326 STSLKYP
+326 STSVKYP
-333 LYRTAKRS
+333 LYRTAKQS

-354 NETTGTVT
+354 NETTGSVT

-414 GGAKTNGSFEKSTL
+414 GGAKTNGSFEKSAVQL
-428 QFLRIQRVTEKLN
+428 LRIQRVTEKLN

-472 PSGEASGDEGR
+472 PSGEASGDEGQ
-483 KISLDAKYNLKSGTR
+483 KISIDAKYNLKSGTK

-511 KIRQYKDTLDISMTT
+511 KIRQYKDTLDINMTT

-538 LDLISAGKY
+538 LDLISADKY
-547 NVKVGL
+547 NVKVGW

>member
-1 MFFDTKL
+1 LTQAILEVRMIKKLILCSLVAFFYLHSDL
-8 TIIMKYKRFFII
+8 
-20 VSSFFILS
+20 SF
-28 NAALAAPDAGSL
+28 AAPDAGSL

-60 LIDDNTKEQKTQNV
+60 LIEDNTKEQEKQNV

-87 EIKAFTKEE
+87 EIKAFSKEE
-96 LRKVIQDLYNKE
+96 LRRVIQDLHNKD

-122 KFYNQKGYFLA
+122 NFYNQKGYFLA

-141 VKNGIVIIFVT
+141 VQNGIVTIVIT
-152 EGKLD
+152 EGKLE
-157 SKNPYIIKKTGLRL
+157 SKNPFIIKKIDLRL
-171 KEDIPKQ
+171 KENIPAE

-183 LNGEVT
+183 MNGEVT

-227 VEGPLLSGS
+227 IEGPLLSGS

-254 TVNINNPTKYGD
+254 TININNPSKYGD

-271 KIVAPKD
+271 KIIAPKD

-283 QASYSFPLG
+283 QASYNFPLG

-326 STSLKYP
+326 STSVKYP
-333 LYRTAKRS
+333 LYRTAKQS

-354 NETTGTVT
+354 NETTGSVT

-414 GGAKTNGSFEKSTL
+414 GGAKTNGSFEKSAVQL
-428 QFLRIQRVTEKLN
+428 LRIQRVTEKLN

-472 PSGEASGDEGR
+472 PSGEASGDEGQ
-483 KISLDAKYNLKSGTR
+483 KISIDAKYNLKSGTK

-511 KIRQYKDTLDISMTT
+511 KIRQYKDTLDINMTT

-538 LDLISAGKY
+538 LDLISADKY
-547 NVKVGL
+547 NVKVGW

>member
-1 MFFDTKL
+1 MIKKLILCSLVAFFYLHSDL
-8 TIIMKYKRFFII
+8 
-20 VSSFFILS
+20 SF
-28 NAALAAPDAGSL
+28 AAPDAGSL

-60 LIDDNTKEQKTQNV
+60 LIEDNTKEQEKQNV

-87 EIKAFTKEE
+87 EIKAFSKEE
-96 LRKVIQDLYNKE
+96 LRRVIQDLYNKD

-122 KFYNQKGYFLA
+122 NFYNQKGYFLA

-141 VKNGIVIIFVT
+141 VQNGIVTIVIT

-157 SKNPYIIKKTGLRL
+157 SKNPFIIKKIDLRL
-171 KEDIPKQ
+171 KENIPAE

-183 LNGEVT
+183 MNGEVT

-227 VEGPLLSGS
+227 IEGPLLSGS

-254 TVNINNPTKYGD
+254 TININNPSNYGD

-271 KIVAPKD
+271 KIIAPKD

-283 QASYSFPLG
+283 QASYNFPLG

-326 STSLKYP
+326 STSVKYP
-333 LYRTAKRS
+333 LYRTAKQS
-341 FFLDGSYDKKKLY
+341 FFVDGSYDKKKLY
-354 NETTGTVT
+354 NETTGSVT

-389 LSFTQTFGDL
+389 LSFTQTYGDL

-414 GGAKTNGSFEKSTL
+414 GGAKTNGSFEKSAVQL
-428 QFLRIQRVTEKLN
+428 LRIQRVTEKLN
-441 LQLLANAQFSN
+441 LQLLANAQFAN

-472 PSGEASGDEGR
+472 PSGEASGDEGQ
-483 KISLDAKYNLKSGTR
+483 KISIDAKYNLKSGTK

-511 KIRQYKDTLDISMTT
+511 KIRQYKDTLDINMTT

-547 NVKVGL
+547 NVKVGW

>member
-1 MFFDTKL
+1 MNFVS
-8 TIIMKYKRFFII
+8 FFIL
-20 VSSFFILS
+20 VASFFILS
-28 NAALAAPDAGSL
+28 NGAWAAPDAGSL

-74 GEKILIKEFRFDG
+74 GEKILVKEFRFDG

-122 KFYNQKGYFLA
+122 NFYNQKGYFLA

-183 LNGEVT
+183 MNGEVT

-354 NETTGTVT
+354 NETTGSVT

-547 NVKVGL
+547 NVKVGW